1 MTRLLIPFGFTFFI
15 LLSACSDE
23 GPETKNDLSGQG
35 GLPQSQRTQ
44 EDSPAGVKFNEQTQF
59 KSLSDPDQP

>member
-15 LLSACSDE
+15 LLSACSNE
-23 GPETKNDLSGQG
+23 GSETTDSLSGK

-44 EDSPAGVKFNEQTQF
+44 EDSPAGVKFNDKTQF
-59 KSLSDPDQP
+59 KSLSDPDHK